1 MHKRT
6 ITLIALMASLCVVS
20 PARAEE
26 AAVYPAAYQQPTMS
40 ISMTSSLSP
49 GQVSRISAGIRLG
62 GADPHPLRFPTVSL
76 TAQTRAGSD
85 IFRLG
90 QGWRIPMATMVAPVE
105 FVRATGGDAMATVVA
120 DGKLVIG
127 ETSAQIRGAQVGD
140 VFTLRDIRFRM
151 RTFVVGAIV
160 ADEFVNWGD
169 LLMSTEMAARL
180 GTMSIARIAVTGI
193 ESSGVVLAGLRLQ
206 GITIGTTYRLRTSWD
221 RENPDG
227 TLGTSTTKKL
237 LGEFAY
243 KPTTGS
249 SMMVSANWTSG
260 NIVWRNRYT
269 DIGLSNNCHKVVAVA
284 IQGALTE
291 IKKAGLKKH
300 IDLRNSNRYGGC
312 FVGRYNR
319 MAGTFGSPS
328 RHAWGMALD
337 INTVTNAQG
346 RVPRMNCKIVHIFRK
361 WGFAWG
367 GNFWPAD
374 GMHFEYV
381 GEPRDQLGYPSR
393 YCPNPVPVQ
402 PLQLPQF
409 VALTTTTST
418 TSTTTTST
426 TTTSTTSTTSTVP
439 ETTTTSS
446 TTTTSTTTTVPAS
459 TTTTPS
465 TTSSTSTTSTTTTT
479 AAG

>member
-6 ITLIALMASLCVVS
+6 ITLIALMASVCIVS
-20 PARAEE
+20 PVRAEE

-49 GQVSRISAGIRLG
+49 AQASRISAGIRLG

-105 FVRATGGDAMATVVA
+105 FVRATGGDAMAAVVA
-120 DGKLVIG
+120 EGKLVVG

-151 RTFVVGAIV
+151 RTFIVGAIV

-169 LLMSTEMAARL
+169 ILMSTETAAKL
-180 GTMSIARIAVTGI
+180 GTMSIARIAITGI
-193 ESSGVVLAGLRLQ
+193 ESPGVVLAGLRLR
-206 GITIGTTYRLRTSWD
+206 GVTIGTTYRLRTSWD

-243 KPTTGS
+243 KPTKGR
-249 SMMVSANWTSG
+249 SMMVSANWTAG
-260 NIVWRNRYT
+260 NIVWRNKYT
-269 DIGLSNNCHKVVAVA
+269 DIGLVNSCHKVVAVA

-291 IKKAGLKKH
+291 IKKAGLKKYVN
-300 IDLRNSNRYGGC
+300 LRNSNRYGGC

-319 MAGTFGSPS
+319 MSGTFGSPS

-337 INTVTNAQG
+337 INTVTNAQR
-346 RVPRMNCKIVHIFRK
+346 RVPLMNCKIVHIFRK

-381 GEPRDQLGYPSR
+381 GEPRDKLGYPSR

-418 TSTTTTST
+418 TTS
-426 TTTSTTSTTSTVP
+426 
-439 ETTTTSS
+439 
-446 TTTTSTTTTVPAS
+446 TTSTTTTVPES
-459 TTTTPS
+459 T
-465 TTSSTSTTSTTTTT
+465 TTSSTSTSTTIVVPESTTTT
-479 AAG
+479 AATR

>member
-1 MHKRT
+1 
-6 ITLIALMASLCVVS
+6 
-20 PARAEE
+20 
-26 AAVYPAAYQQPTMS
+26 
-40 ISMTSSLSP
+40 
-49 GQVSRISAGIRLG
+49 
-62 GADPHPLRFPTVSL
+62 
-76 TAQTRAGSD
+76 
-85 IFRLG
+85 
-90 QGWRIPMATMVAPVE
+90 
-105 FVRATGGDAMATVVA
+105 
-120 DGKLVIG
+120 
-127 ETSAQIRGAQVGD
+127 
-140 VFTLRDIRFRM
+140 
-151 RTFVVGAIV
+151 
-160 ADEFVNWGD
+160 
-169 LLMSTEMAARL
+169 
-180 GTMSIARIAVTGI
+180 
-193 ESSGVVLAGLRLQ
+193 
-206 GITIGTTYRLRTSWD
+206 LRTSWD

-319 MAGTFGSPS
+319 MSGTFGSPS
-328 RHAWGMALD
+328 RHAWGMAID

-346 RVPRMNCKIVHIFRK
+346 RVPLMNCKIVHIFRK

-381 GEPRDQLGYPSR
+381 GEPRDKLGYPSR

-402 PLQLPQF
+402 PLELPQF

-418 TSTTTTST
+418 TSTTST
-426 TTTSTTSTTSTVP
+426 TTTSTVP
-439 ETTTTSS
+439 ETTSTTSTTTTSS
-446 TTTTSTTTTVPAS
+446 TTTSTTTTVPAS
-459 TTTTPS
+459 TTT
-465 TTSSTSTTSTTTTT
+465 SSTVPASTTTTT
-479 AAG
+479 ANG